1 MPRSKVSAF
10 FSVLLVFVSGV
21 AMGAVGY
28 RLYAVRSVTG
38 NGGVPSPP
46 KKSPEEI
53 RKLVVTSLRDKVK
66 LDDQQFTQVQKIY
79 EEQHDA
85 FQKIDAEYHAKVDPI
100 VDPIF
105 KAERTETHQLHEQAV
120 ANIKAILRP
129 DQLPLYEKWQADRQ
143 ADRKRF
149 QEQQP
154 HDHPEGKGRSPM
166 PRPLP

>member
-1 MPRSKVSAF
+1 MPKSKASAF
-10 FSVLLVFVSGV
+10 FSVLLVFLSGA

-38 NGGVPSPP
+38 NGGTPAPPP

-66 LDDQQFTQVQKIY
+66 LDDQQFAQVQKIY
-79 EEQHDA
+79 EDQHDA

-105 KAERTETHQLHEQAV
+105 KAERAETRQLHEQAV
-120 ANIKAILRP
+120 AKIKSLLRP
-129 DQLPLYEKWQADRQ
+129 DQVPLYDKWQADRQ

-149 QEQQP
+149 E
-154 HDHPEGKGRSPM
+154 HDHPDGKGRPPM